1 MPFSSQATLFTF
13 YHYQV
18 ASSIFSDSKT
28 DVISSKSCKINV
40 SNVKVRNYVNEGNF
54 IGHKLAFISFGLFLK
69 VFLQYIQKIHNNI
82 FEDFILLEVSLSNE
96 IVCKVQGGG
105 SRSQSW
111 CPGTVCGR

>member
-1 MPFSSQATLFTF
+1 MSFSSQATLFTF

-18 ASSIFSDSKT
+18 ASFIFSDSKT

-82 FEDFILLEVSLSNE
+82 FENFILLEVSLSNE
-96 IVCKVQGGG
+96 VVRKVQGGG